1 MKPTNT
7 VKKRSLKD
15 IDFSK
20 EDSHIA
26 LVGPA
31 VGGPANGQSYAL
43 VMKAVNFSDEALEKM
58 QAIKVTMSVPD
69 FLRKFFNLY
78 YEDAEVLARM
88 MGYVPEEKDEA
99 EEYSYEDYI
108 EERLAGFEILKS
120 LYESQ
125 DIEKMLA
132 ELNEQQYL
140 GLLTDQEKIE
150 TVLKGYDKKS
160 KTEAPSK
167 KKARVKDASTAS
179 EEKKEAPAS
188 GNQPI
193 VKETKAMPQ
202 AQTTL
207 EAEVTVEMVQ
217 KSDFEAVQKA
227 LADVQ
232 AVLKAAQEEAAVLRA
247 EKAEA
252 IRKARFDKLK
262 TAVKDEDKAETL
274 FKALSLLETADE
286 FDACVEVL
294 SKMQTAVEKSA
305 MFEEKGAA
313 AESSVPAQDESPV
326 VKALRAQGLI
336 AAK

>member
-7 VKKRSLKD
+7 TKKRSLKD

-31 VGGPANGQSYAL
+31 VGGPANGQDYAL
-43 VMKAVNFSDEALEKM
+43 VMKAVTFSEEAIEKM
-58 QAIKVTMSVPD
+58 QAIKVTLSVPD

-78 YEDAEVLARM
+78 YEDAEVLARL
-88 MGYVPEEKDEA
+88 MGYVPEEKEIS

-108 EERLAGFEILKS
+108 QERLDGFEILKS

-132 ELNEQQYL
+132 ELDETQYL
-140 GLLTDQEKIE
+140 SLLTDQEKIE
-150 TVLKGYDKKS
+150 KSMKEYDKKS
-160 KTEAPSK
+160 KTGAG

-202 AQTTL
+202 TQTM

-217 KSDFEAVQKA
+217 KSEFEALKKS
-227 LADVQ
+227 LEEVQ
-232 AVLKAAQEEAAVLRA
+232 AVLKQAQEEAAVLKA

-262 TAVKDEDKAETL
+262 TAVKEEDKANVL
-274 FKALSLLETADE
+274 FKALSLVESAEE

-294 SKMQTAVEKSA
+294 SKMTLAVEKSA

-313 AESSVPAQDESPV
+313 AEPTAEPAKESLI
-326 VKALRAQGLI
+326 VKQLRAQGAI
-336 AAK
+336 PK